1 MSRYRL
7 ASTLV
12 TVVLLAACHN
22 SGDGGSPA
30 TYSVGGAVTGLT
42 GSGLVLQNNGGNN
55 LAVAAPGAFSFSA
68 MLASGLTYGVTVLTQ
83 PINPTQVCNVAG
95 GSGTIPNANVT
106 TVAVSCTTS
115 TFTVGGTVSGLV
127 GTGLVLQ
134 NNGGNDLT
142 IAADGN
148 FSFSTPVASGGN
160 YAVTVRTHPNGGSTE
175 RCIVAGGSG
184 TVTNA
189 AIGNVSVT
197 CAAPSARFI
206 YVPNQASNDISAY
219 SIDAT
224 TGALTA
230 VPGSPFAAASSPTIA
245 SADPQ
250 GRFLYVSGRGSAS
263 TPPVLSAYA
272 IDASTGVLTAL
283 TGSPFALSVA
293 SPPANGQVSEIGRL
307 LIHPSGLF
315 GYLTVGNPG
324 GRIYG
329 LAINPTNGQLSE
341 LPGMPIT
348 LGHTLYTGTY
358 AASGNIIYF
367 PHISNGLPIGLVTSY
382 SINQPSGVLT
392 LIGSADIQSRGST
405 MAVLTPG
412 DNFLLTPN
420 IFFSNVSVM
429 DVEPSTGTMTPVA
442 GSPVVLGAGAA
453 PFALTYHRGQ
463 NFFYVTDSANPTVF
477 ALRLNTTTAAV
488 TAIPGSPYTVGT
500 GALGA
505 AVLDPAGR
513 FLFVPQRTANAI
525 AAYAI
530 NQTSGALTSAP
541 GSPFPVGNSPSAVTD
556 PSGRFLFVS
565 NAVSGTVSS
574 YLIHPGTGEL
584 AVVNTL
590 SAGQSPQLVEI
601 VVR

>member
-7 ASTLV
+7 TSFLAAAF
-12 TVVLLAACHN
+12 LLTACHN
-22 SGDGGSPA
+22 SGDGDTPA
-30 TYSVGGAVTGLT
+30 TYSVGGTVTGLA

-55 LAVAAPGAFSFSA
+55 LTVSAPGPFSFSTT
-68 MLASGLTYGVTVLTQ
+68 LVSGLTYGVTVLTQ
-83 PINPTQVCNVAG
+83 PSNPTQVCSVAS
-95 GSGTIPNANVT
+95 GSGTIPSANVT
-106 TVAVSCTTS
+106 TVAVTCTTS
-115 TFTVGGTVSGLV
+115 TFTVGGTVSGLI

-142 IAADGN
+142 IDASGN
-148 FSFSTPVASGGN
+148 FSFSTAVASGGN

-175 RCIVAGGSG
+175 RCVVTGGSG

-189 AIGNVSVT
+189 AIGGVSVT

-206 YVPNQASNDISAY
+206 YVPNQASNSISAY

-224 TGALTA
+224 TGALLELS
-230 VPGSPFAAASSPTIA
+230 GSPFAAAPSPTIA

-250 GRFLYVSGRGSAS
+250 GRFLYVAGRGSAS
-263 TPPVLSAYA
+263 TPPVLSAYS
-272 IDASTGVLTAL
+272 IDSSTGAL
-283 TGSPFALSVA
+283 TPLAGSPFALSVA
-293 SPPANGQVSEIGRL
+293 SPPANGQVADIGRF

-315 GYLTVGNPG
+315 GYLTIGVPT
-324 GRIYG
+324 GRVYG

-358 AASGNIIYF
+358 AASGSIIYF
-367 PHISNGLPIGLVTSY
+367 PHISNGPPIGLVTSY

-412 DNFLLTPN
+412 DAFLLTPN
-420 IFFSNVSVM
+420 AIFSNVSVM
-429 DVEPSTGTMTPVA
+429 DVEPSAGTMTPVA
-442 GSPVVLGAGAA
+442 GSPVALGAGAA
-453 PFALTYHRGQ
+453 PFALTYHGGQ

-488 TAIPGSPYTVGT
+488 TAAPGSPYTVGT
-500 GALGA
+500 GTLGP
-505 AVLDPAGR
+505 AVLDPVGR

-525 AAYAI
+525 AAYVI
-530 NQTSGALTSAP
+530 NQTNGALTSAP
-541 GSPFPVGNSPSAVTD
+541 GSPFAAGNSPSAVSD

-565 NAVSGTVSS
+565 NATSGTVSS
-574 YLIHPGTGEL
+574 YLIHPATGEL

-590 SAGQSPQLVEI
+590 STGQSPQLVEM
-601 VVR
+601 VVQ